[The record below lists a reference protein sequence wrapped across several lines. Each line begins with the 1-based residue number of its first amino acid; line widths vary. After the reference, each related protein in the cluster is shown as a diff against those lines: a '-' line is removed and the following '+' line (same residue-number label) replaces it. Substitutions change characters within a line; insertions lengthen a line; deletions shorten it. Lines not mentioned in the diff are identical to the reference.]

1 MTPTRRIAAFLAA
14 CALGG
19 CSTLVEGDDQTVSVI
34 TDPPDARCEL
44 IRGGAPAAFVNPTPG
59 SVVLEKSQDDVSVLC
74 RKDGHFDGMA
84 TLSSS
89 FQSMTLGNVVFGG
102 IIGLAVDAS
111 SGAMHEYGASVTVVL
126 PPKRFA
132 GVEARDA
139 FFDRAG
145 APDRNRSRGRRREGQ
160 EGLPAGRAG
169 LRCVGEGHQGRTRRQ
184 AARAGRPEGA
194 GGDRLTTPARRHRSG
209 PCPLAGERS
218 ENRAYER
225 AGRWPCG
232 VRTPGAVSS
241 PFPRGRSGGEGAAP
255 TSGCAQGLEGCR
267 FDPWALRWRS
277 VLPTIIAAGQV
288 NRRLRAD

>member
-1 MTPTRRIAAFLAA
+1 MNPTRRIAAFLAA

-169 LRCVGEGHQGRTRRQ
+169 LRCVGEGHRSRTRRQ
-184 AARAGRPEGA
+184 AARAGGPEGA
-194 GGDRLTTPARRHRSG
+194 GGDRLTARAAAEPSRLLPPVQG
-209 PCPLAGERS
+209 G
-218 ENRAYER
+218 
-225 AGRWPCG
+225 G
-232 VRTPGAVSS
+232 VRTGRMNGRAVGHAGFGRPVRSPPPSS
-241 PFPRGRSGGEGAAP
+241 GGRSGGGSRTNIRVRPKAGGLPFRSAGIAMAERIPYDNSRWPSQPSP
-255 TSGCAQGLEGCR
+255 TG
-267 FDPWALRWRS
+267 
-277 VLPTIIAAGQV
+277 
-288 NRRLRAD
+288 